1 MTQLWMGLDNPEL
14 SLDELQ
20 VAVVGIPYDGSVS
33 HAAGAA
39 EAPAV
44 LRDLSKQL
52 WPYSENL
59 VSLEGLRL
67 RDLGDVAVNP
77 DDAFATQRAIT
88 AMIKPLARASVIPV
102 VLGGDHSVTSAV
114 VAAFA
119 DCDDLGVLWMDSH
132 PDLMDTFGSIRN
144 KEESPWSHACPLR
157 RICELPNV
165 QADNV
170 LLLGVR
176 DFIPQELQY
185 IREQGLEVI
194 YAREVSRMSA
204 HQLAERIG
212 HTFAGVS
219 GVYISFDI
227 DVLDPAFAPGTG
239 VPIPGGIS
247 SRYLYD
253 LILQLF
259 EREEQSLRRS
269 GEHFLQ
275 VVGFDLV
282 EIAPPLDVGR
292 ITSLAGMGIVTNM
305 LGYLALQL
313 GLSGAQ

>member
-1 MTQLWMGLDNPEL
+1 MGLHNPQL
-14 SLDELQ
+14 RLDELN
-20 VAVVGIPYDGSVS
+20 VAVVGVPYDGSVS

-39 EAPAV
+39 NAPAV
-44 LRDLSKQL
+44 LRGISKQL
-52 WPYSENL
+52 WPHTENL
-59 VSLEGLRL
+59 VSLEGLKL
-67 RDLGDVAVNP
+67 RDLGDVAV
-77 DDAFATQRAIT
+77 DSGDAVATQRAIT
-88 AMIKPLARASVIPV
+88 AMIEPLVRAGVIPV

-114 VAAFA
+114 LAAFA
-119 DCDDLGVLWMDSH
+119 DRDDLGVLWMDSH
-132 PDLMDTFGSIRN
+132 PDLMDTFGSIRG

-157 RICELPNV
+157 RICELDNV

-176 DFIPQELQY
+176 DFIPQELRY
-185 IREQGLEVI
+185 VREQGIEVM
-194 YAREVSRMSA
+194 YAHEVSRMSA
-204 HQLAERIG
+204 QEAAERIG
-212 HTFAGVS
+212 RKFAGLS

-239 VPIPGGIS
+239 VPIPGGMS

-253 LILQLF
+253 LILRLF

-275 VVGFDLV
+275 ILGFDVV

-292 ITSLAGMGIVTNM
+292 ITSLAGMGIITNM
-305 LGYLALQL
+305 LGCLALQL
-313 GLSGAQ
+313 GLAGV